1 MKAVSLPAREELT
14 DGASSIF
21 PGAHRRRR
29 VNEQVSSTMAPLQ
42 AMFVIESFGSRNQ
55 PDFPTPL
62 SGLRHIPART
72 GCLSY
77 FIFPKRKKGIIQFMG
92 TP

>member
-1 MKAVSLPAREELT
+1 
-14 DGASSIF
+14 
-21 PGAHRRRR
+21 
-29 VNEQVSSTMAPLQ
+29 MAPLQ

-72 GCLSY
+72 RCLSY